1 MRSKLL
7 IFIICITLSLGL
19 FFSLNLI
26 RGNDTNTIDM
36 VYVNEVVKTTEV
48 NWDIPIIPEPK
59 DKIYEYKIL
68 KIDETNYNETLNNA
82 YKNIDMIVDINIDGE
97 ILGKIIFNTNLNEIQ
112 KQKQN
117 KLTFAIV
124 IIYGILLI
132 LCISN
137 ILYLQFS
144 LYKPFKKL
152 KKFASSVASG
162 NLDYPIEMDKNN
174 IFGAFT
180 ESFDIMRTEL
190 KKAKHN
196 ENLANISKKELIA
209 SLSHDIKTPVASIKA
224 ISELLIAM
232 SMDEK
237 YKVKL
242 NTIYEKSEQ
251 INRLITDMFNS
262 TLEELGEL
270 TVNNKEEYSNVI
282 YQIIKNADYNNKV
295 TIDNIPDC
303 IITTDIFRLSQVFDN
318 IIANSYKYAN
328 TNIDINC
335 HLTST
340 HIEININ
347 DYGKGISEDG
357 LPLIFNKFYRGQ
369 NTNGKDGSGLGLY
382 ISKYLMTKQNGDINC
397 YNRNDGFTV
406 KLILKL
412 V

>member
-1 MRSKLL
+1 MRSKLS

-19 FFSLNLI
+19 FFSLSLI
-26 RGNDTNTIDM
+26 RSNEDTTIDM
-36 VYVNEVVKTTEV
+36 VYVNEVVKTTEN
-48 NWDIPIIPEPK
+48 NWNSPLIPELTE
-59 DKIYEYKIL
+59 KIYDYKII
-68 KIDETNYNETLNNA
+68 KFDEINYNENLNNA
-82 YKNIDMIVDINIDGE
+82 YKNMDMIVDINIDGE
-97 ILGKIIFNTNLNEIQ
+97 IIGKIIFNTNLNGIQ

-117 KLTFAIV
+117 KLTFAII

-132 LCISN
+132 LSISH
-137 ILYLQFS
+137 ILYLQFA

-162 NLDYPIEMDKNN
+162 NLDYPIEMDKHN

-270 TVNNKEEYSNVI
+270 TVNNKEEYSNVL
-282 YQIIKNADYNNKV
+282 YQLIKNADYNNKV
-295 TIDNIPDC
+295 NIDNIPDC
-303 IITTDIFRLSQVFDN
+303 IIITDIFRLSQIFDN

-328 TNIDINC
+328 TNIDINF

-347 DYGKGISEDG
+347 DYGKGVSKDE

-382 ISKYLMTKQNGDINC
+382 ISKYLMTKQNGDIVC

>member
-26 RGNDTNTIDM
+26 RDNETNTIDM
-36 VYVNEVVKTTEV
+36 VYVNEVVKTTEA
-48 NWDIPIIPEPK
+48 NWDIPIIPEPT

-68 KIDETNYNETLNNA
+68 SIDETNYNETLNNA
-82 YKNIDMIVDINIDGE
+82 YKDMDMIVDINIDGE

-124 IIYGILLI
+124 IIHGILLI
-132 LCISN
+132 VSISH
-137 ILYLQFS
+137 ILYLQFA
-144 LYKPFKKL
+144 LYKPFRKL
-152 KKFASSVASG
+152 KKFASNVASG
-162 NLDYPIEMDKNN
+162 NLDYPIEMDKHN

-270 TVNNKEEYSNVI
+270 TVNNKEEYSNVL
-282 YQIIKNADYNNKV
+282 YQLIKNADYNNKV
-295 TIDNIPDC
+295 NIDNIPDC
-303 IITTDIFRLSQVFDN
+303 IIITDIFRLSQIFDN

-328 TNIDINC
+328 TNIDINF

-347 DYGKGISEDG
+347 DYGKGVSKDE

-382 ISKYLMTKQNGDINC
+382 ISKYLMTKQNGDIVC

-406 KLILKL
+406 KIILKL

>member
-26 RGNDTNTIDM
+26 RDNETNTIDM
-36 VYVNEVVKTTEV
+36 VYVNEVVKTTEA
-48 NWDIPIIPEPK
+48 NWDIPIIPEPT

-68 KIDETNYNETLNNA
+68 SIDETNYNETLNNA
-82 YKNIDMIVDINIDGE
+82 YKDMDMIVDINIDGE

-124 IIYGILLI
+124 IIHGILLI
-132 LCISN
+132 VSISH
-137 ILYLQFS
+137 ILYLQFA
-144 LYKPFKKL
+144 LYKPFRKL
-152 KKFASSVASG
+152 KKFASNVASG
-162 NLDYPIEMDKNN
+162 NLDYPIEMDKHN

-270 TVNNKEEYSNVI
+270 TVNNKEEYSNVL
-282 YQIIKNADYNNKV
+282 YQLIKNADYNNKV
-295 TIDNIPDC
+295 NIDNIPDC
-303 IITTDIFRLSQVFDN
+303 IIITDIFRLSQIFDN

-328 TNIDINC
+328 TNIDINF

-347 DYGKGISEDG
+347 DYGKGVSKDE

-382 ISKYLMTKQNGDINC
+382 ISKYLMTKQHGDIIC

-406 KLILKL
+406 KIILKL